1 MATAVATAVAT
12 EEETGGIV
20 AIEEMIGVF
29 HINKFVSA
37 ILEALSLH
45 GQDCCIWKCLWE
57 LSN

>member
-1 MATAVATAVAT
+1 VATAVATAVAT
-12 EEETGGIV
+12 EAETGDIV

-29 HINKFVSA
+29 DTNQFVSA

-45 GQDCCIWKCLWE
+45 GQDCCIWKRLWE